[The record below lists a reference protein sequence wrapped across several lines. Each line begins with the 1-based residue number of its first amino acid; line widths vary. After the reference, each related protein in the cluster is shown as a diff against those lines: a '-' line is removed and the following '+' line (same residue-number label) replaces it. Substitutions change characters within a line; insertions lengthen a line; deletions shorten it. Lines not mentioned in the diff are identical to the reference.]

1 MPSFPN
7 SESLAI
13 VNMAILFNHVVFGKR
28 ERERQ
33 GEREKD
39 KERERNRQREKKDQE

>member
-7 SESLAI
+7 SESLVI

-28 ERERQ
+28 E
-33 GEREKD
+33 KD
-39 KERERNRQREKKDQE
+39 KERERQRERETG